1 MVPFWGM
8 TKSNPPEFFVSL
20 IDESRATLKIWK
32 IKLLGVLMGLLV
44 CQHALPQC
52 ITTVNSFQEGE
63 KLNYQ
68 ALYTWGFIWIHAAN
82 IQFSVTSQKVGAIP
96 FYSLQATA
104 SSLKAFDWFFK
115 VRDKFQSLITTDK
128 LTPIWFDQ
136 NTSEGGWEVKQSYT
150 FDPSGRKFFHRA
162 NIGHRPPVNDTV
174 SIPACTFDVLSA
186 IYYCRSISFEH
197 YKVNDKLTVNTLLDG
212 KLYPIQFRFLGK
224 EVIPGLHRHEK
235 YSCYKI
241 EATAVESTN
250 FKEGQKIYVWFTDDG
265 NHLPILIEAKVVVGS
280 VKGYLDSFEG
290 LKHPI
295 TSRIVTK

>member
-1 MVPFWGM
+1 MKG
-8 TKSNPPEFFVSL
+8 KSLVKTCKLKLCAVL
-20 IDESRATLKIWK
+20 I
-32 IKLLGVLMGLLV
+32 GLIF
-44 CQHALPQC
+44 CQHASMQC
-52 ITTVNSFQEGE
+52 VNTVSTFQDGE

-82 IQFSVTSQKVGAIP
+82 IQFSVTSQRVGAMP
-96 FYSLQATA
+96 FFSLTAKA

-115 VRDKFQSLITTDK
+115 VRDNFQSLITTDK

-136 NTSEGGWEVKQSYT
+136 HSSEGGWVVQQSYT

-174 SIPACTFDVLSA
+174 SIPACTFDVLSS

-224 EVIPGLHRHEK
+224 ETIPGLHRHEK

-250 FKEGQKIYVWFTDDG
+250 FKEGQKIYVWFTDDD

-280 VKGYLDSFEG
+280 VKGYLDSYEG
-290 LKHPI
+290 LKHPL
-295 TSRIVTK
+295 TSRITTK